1 MGTEAGGQRDGGR
14 RGACLVSRCLPEIF
28 LDFEGERGHPKPVQ
42 VISVTTRRA
51 GKMTLG
57 TCSYT
62 RRRTRRHCRDIPAEN
77 GLFDKLRR
85 GCASRTSRFCTPGG
99 SALGCSVC
107 SGHQPHV
114 FPQRVQEMQRLGPCP
129 APRREPALWRE
140 PACLANAVKA
150 ANTSLKNSEAPAH
163 PGRVW
168 FSSS

>member
-1 MGTEAGGQRDGGR
+1 MDAEAGGQRDGGR

-85 GCASRTSRFCTPGG
+85 GCASRTSRFCTRGG
-99 SALGCSVC
+99 FSPWMLSV
-107 SGHQPHV
+107 
-114 FPQRVQEMQRLGPCP
+114 FWAP
-129 APRREPALWRE
+129 APRLSPEGARNAASETLPRTQTRTCTLAR
-140 PACLANAVKA
+140 ACLLGQRGEGCKH
-150 ANTSLKNSEAPAH
+150 LPQE
-163 PGRVW
+163 
-168 FSSS
+168 F